1 MPPRFYIVIAVF
13 NFHLFPMIFMKKKLI
28 QFDSEKDEWYY
39 QPKIYINRKSGE
51 PLYSET
57 IEFKS
62 SLSRDLSSKFVQE
75 LDLLLE
81 DENEP
86 EKGKPK
92 KSKNNGIGKIL
103 NGNQK
108 LRKPVISFF
117 SDKAATI
124 SREIDKLN
132 RYIETRK
139 AIHKKSAESVTEDIE
154 SLSRFLK
161 EIGLYAPGTKHS
173 IDIRRLDLKREML
186 GLRKE
191 LRIAEISLFKD
202 ILFLRNTQRE
212 MIFEYQAL
220 KRMSELVENGG
231 GNDVSE

>member
-1 MPPRFYIVIAVF
+1 MVLTKSNKLGEDVYQKETFYIDTRG
-13 NFHLFPMIFMKKKLI
+13 LT
-28 QFDSEKDEWYY
+28 DS
-39 QPKIYINRKSGE
+39 
-51 PLYSET
+51 LYSDSM
-57 IEFKS
+57 EFRS
-62 SLSRDLSSKFVQE
+62 SLSRDLSSKFVKE

-86 EKGKPK
+86 EKGTSK
-92 KSKNNGIGKIL
+92 KRKNNGIGKII
-103 NGNQK
+103 NGNLK

-132 RYIETRK
+132 HYIETRK
-139 AIHKKSAESVTEDIE
+139 AIHKKSAENITEDIE
-154 SLSRFLK
+154 SLRRFLK
-161 EIGLYAPGTKHS
+161 EIALYSPGTKHS
-173 IDIRRLDLKREML
+173 IDIRRLDLEREML

-191 LRIAEISLFKD
+191 LRISEISLFKD

-231 GNDVSE
+231 GNDVAG

>member
-1 MPPRFYIVIAVF
+1 MG
-13 NFHLFPMIFMKKKLI
+13 KKLG
-28 QFDSEKDEWYY
+28 QFDTEMDEWYY
-39 QPKIYINRKSGE
+39 QPKIYINPKSADS
-51 PLYSET
+51 LYSET
-57 IEFKS
+57 LEFKS

-75 LDLLLE
+75 LELLLE
-81 DENEP
+81 NENEP

-92 KSKNNGIGKIL
+92 KNKNNGIGKIL
-103 NGNQK
+103 NGNKK

-132 RYIETRK
+132 RYIETRMG
-139 AIHKKSAESVTEDIE
+139 IHKKSAEQITEDIE
-154 SLSRFLK
+154 SLMRFLK
-161 EIGLYAPGTKHS
+161 EIALYAPGTKHS
-173 IDIRRLDLKREML
+173 IDIRRLDLEREML

-220 KRMSELVENGG
+220 KRMGELVENGG
-231 GNDVSE
+231 SAKQDL

>member
-1 MPPRFYIVIAVF
+1 VYRKETFYIDTRS
-13 NFHLFPMIFMKKKLI
+13 LT
-28 QFDSEKDEWYY
+28 DS
-39 QPKIYINRKSGE
+39 
-51 PLYSET
+51 LYSESMD
-57 IEFKS
+57 FRS
-62 SLSRDLSSKFVQE
+62 SLSRDLSSKFVKE

-81 DENEP
+81 DENEE
-86 EKGKPK
+86 EKGEPK
-92 KSKNNGIGKIL
+92 KSKSNSAGKIL

-124 SREIDKLN
+124 SGEIDKLDN
-132 RYIETRK
+132 YIDLRK
-139 AIHKKSAESVTEDIE
+139 AIHKKSLERITQDIE
-154 SLSRFLK
+154 SLRRFLK
-161 EIGLYAPGTKHS
+161 EIALYAPGTKHS
-173 IDIRRLDLKREML
+173 IDIRRLDLEREML

-191 LRIAEISLFKD
+191 LRISELSLFKD

-231 GNDVSE
+231 KNDLAE

>member
-1 MPPRFYIVIAVF
+1 MVLTKSNKLGEDIYRTETFYIDTRG
-13 NFHLFPMIFMKKKLI
+13 LTY
-28 QFDSEKDEWYY
+28 S
-39 QPKIYINRKSGE
+39 
-51 PLYSET
+51 LYSESM
-57 IEFKS
+57 EFRS
-62 SLSRDLSSKFVQE
+62 SLSRDLSSKFVKE

-86 EKGKPK
+86 EKGKSK
-92 KSKNNGIGKIL
+92 KRKNNGIGKIL

-124 SREIDKLN
+124 SQEIDKLN
-132 RYIETRK
+132 NYIDLRK
-139 AIHKKSAESVTEDIE
+139 EIHMKSTERIQQDIE
-154 SLSRFLK
+154 SLKRFLK
-161 EIGLYAPGTKHS
+161 EIALYAPGTKHS
-173 IDIRRLDLKREML
+173 IDIRRLDLEREML

-191 LRIAEISLFKD
+191 LRISEISLFKD

-220 KRMSELVENGG
+220 KRMSELVENGREK
-231 GNDVSE
+231 NQFKP